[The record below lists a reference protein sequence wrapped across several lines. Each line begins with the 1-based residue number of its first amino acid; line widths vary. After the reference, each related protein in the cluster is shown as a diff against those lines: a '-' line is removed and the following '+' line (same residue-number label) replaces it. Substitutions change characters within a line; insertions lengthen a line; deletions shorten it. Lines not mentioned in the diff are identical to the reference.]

1 MKNLIDQ
8 IAAKAQADQLNYE
21 ILGVYA
27 GRNLITTSTLQSID
41 MVEIRFLLKNLTTG
55 EKTETPFFLAQKDE
69 MIKFANRILEA
80 ATATR
85 TTDGTDNRT
94 IN

>member
-21 ILGVYA
+21 ILGVKP
-27 GRNLITTSTLQSID
+27 GRNLVTTSTLKTID

-55 EKTETPFFLAQKDE
+55 EQTETPIFAAEKNE
-69 MIKFANRILEA
+69 MIKIANAIIA
-80 ATATR
+80 AAKQELV
-85 TTDGTDNRT
+85 DNRT